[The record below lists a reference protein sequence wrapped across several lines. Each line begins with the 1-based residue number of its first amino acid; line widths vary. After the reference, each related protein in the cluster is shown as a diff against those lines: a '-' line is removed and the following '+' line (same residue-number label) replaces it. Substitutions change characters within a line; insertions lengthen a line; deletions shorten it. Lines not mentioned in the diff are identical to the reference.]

1 MSTIDETRVVNAAGL
16 VQGIVL
22 VTFPAAGT
30 IFTNPADYDLS
41 STQYGALFLP
51 QVVTAIAASLL
62 GGSLARRFSIKRVY
76 LAGLASSLVAM
87 LFLVASAP
95 LASKSSAFVVLLIAT
110 AFVGVGFGLT
120 VPALNTLTAA
130 FHPDTVDRSV
140 LLLNALLGLGTALA
154 PVFVALF
161 VGLGFWWGL
170 PVLSAAL
177 LVGLLLVSVRLP
189 LRVEAAPTAGRA
201 SSERTGAS
209 SIPRRFWIFAAFA
222 VMYGVCETMNGNWA
236 QIDMTTRL
244 GASTAVASLALTAF
258 WGMVTIGRLGF
269 AAVQRALP
277 TWRTYRLLPFLLAVA
292 LGIIAV
298 LPSGSTVAGVVAF
311 GLAGLGCSALL
322 PLTISFGEEQLVPM
336 SAAAAGAIIA
346 FYQLGYG
353 LAAFGTGPLQASGV
367 TLPTLFGIAAGVA
380 LVIGLTSFAI
390 TSVQDRPTRS
400 PQPSTTA

>member
-380 LVIGLTSFAI
+380 LVMGLTSFAI

>member
-1 MSTIDETRVVNAAGL
+1 
-16 VQGIVL
+16 
-22 VTFPAAGT
+22 
-30 IFTNPADYDLS
+30 
-41 STQYGALFLP
+41 
-51 QVVTAIAASLL
+51 
-62 GGSLARRFSIKRVY
+62 
-76 LAGLASSLVAM
+76 
-87 LFLVASAP
+87 
-95 LASKSSAFVVLLIAT
+95 
-110 AFVGVGFGLT
+110 
-120 VPALNTLTAA
+120 
-130 FHPDTVDRSV
+130 
-140 LLLNALLGLGTALA
+140 
-154 PVFVALF
+154 VFVALF

-209 SIPRRFWIFAAFA
+209 SIPRRFWIVAAFA

-277 TWRTYRLLPFLLAVA
+277 TWRTYRLLPCLLAVA

-380 LVIGLTSFAI
+380 LVMGLTSFAI